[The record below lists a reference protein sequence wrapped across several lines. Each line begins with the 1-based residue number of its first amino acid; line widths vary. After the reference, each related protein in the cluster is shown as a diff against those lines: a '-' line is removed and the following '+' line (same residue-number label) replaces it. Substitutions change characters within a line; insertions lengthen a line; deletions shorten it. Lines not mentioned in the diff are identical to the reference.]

1 MKKLYRKS
9 ILAASVA
16 MALAVPALEA
26 QAGVAFMNNGGGP
39 ILNVSG
45 FSADPGNLLLQG
57 ISPVATSTLDGSIAS
72 AADAFNLFGQTR
84 IANFGA
90 GINAAAGFEYTLVM
104 AAPMREVFD
113 GFTFNALLT
122 STTASATNFFEIWY
136 GATNSNNQAG
146 TGFRDGTKILS
157 GHIVNLG
164 GFGITNITALSAAAG
179 PLQMLDNRSGAPTGT
194 NTVTVGGATE
204 NGTRSVIG
212 ATARNLTINT
222 TGSFTVGVNVD
233 SSSGAFFNGAP
244 NFLTTSFTVNDT
256 SPVTTPFNAVAPS
269 TSYSDLGAAPLAL
282 STATRGSTLFSVVGL
297 GLSPV
302 GSPNT
307 ALGTQLTAEG
317 IAAGAPQNALTVNSF
332 ACKNGAV
339 TDATDCD
346 FIAQGQG
353 SGSFSSTFVPEPGSL
368 ALLGLGL
375 AGLGAFSRK
384 RQKAA

>member
-57 ISPVATSTLDGSIAS
+57 ISPVATSSLDGSIAS

-222 TGSFTVGVNVD
+222 TGSFTVGVEVD

-244 NFLTTSFTVNDT
+244 TFLTTSFTVNDT
-256 SPVTTPFNAVAPS
+256 SPVTTPYNAVAPS
-269 TSYSDLGAAPLAL
+269 TSFSDLGATALAL
-282 STATRGSTLFSVVGL
+282 STATRGGFFAGVGL

-307 ALGTQLTAEG
+307 ALGTQLAADG
-317 IAAGAPQNALTVNSF
+317 VAAGAPQSALTVNSF

-339 TDATDCD
+339 SDATNCD